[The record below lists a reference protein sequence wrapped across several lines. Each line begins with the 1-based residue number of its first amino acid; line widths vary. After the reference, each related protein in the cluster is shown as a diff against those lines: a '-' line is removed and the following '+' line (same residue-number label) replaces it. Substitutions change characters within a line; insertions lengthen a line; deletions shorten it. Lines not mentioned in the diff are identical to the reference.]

1 VGGMLKYFRKHPL
14 PKLTIGGGFGKLTKL
29 AQGQLDL
36 HSRRSQVDFTLLAE
50 QLRELGATSK
60 LYRQA
65 MEANT
70 ANEVLRL
77 AQNESLPVADSIA
90 EKARLFVNKNL
101 GNTETELNI
110 LVIDNQGKLAGKSKD
125 NA

>member
-1 VGGMLKYFRKHPL
+1 
-14 PKLTIGGGFGKLTKL
+14 
-29 AQGQLDL
+29 
-36 HSRRSQVDFTLLAE
+36 
-50 QLRELGATSK
+50 
-60 LYRQA
+60 